1 MEKKPNNTKILK
13 EFDPFSRIKS
23 AFSGLTGA
31 KDKHGRFGGGQ
42 GAAGEPPPVTYST
55 SRKREPE
62 KGAEAP
68 PGSSPGSLDDGIK
81 ALSPEDLQKLKDLL
95 GLDATAEGPELGDR
109 IRALSPEDLQKLKDL
124 VTKMLKDREASGGS
138 GGSAPIPEG
147 LVESRQLNR
156 WKVLSG
162 IK

>member
-13 EFDPFSRIKS
+13 EFNPFSRITS
-23 AFSGLTGA
+23 AFRGLTGA

-55 SRKREPE
+55 TRKREPQ
-62 KGAEAP
+62 KDAAVP
-68 PGSSPGSLDDGIK
+68 PGSLDDGIK

-95 GLDATAEGPELGDR
+95 GLEATSTGPELGDR
-109 IRALSPEDLQKLKDL
+109 IRALSPEKKKELFDL

-147 LVESRQLNR
+147 LVEARQLNR